1 VTEWEGRLAEQR
13 STVRLLIDENLPAS
27 LKRHLADLFPGS
39 IHVSDISLTSS
50 SDCSIW
56 EYAKA
61 FGFAILTKDNDFAAR
76 SRSEGGPP
84 VVIQIRAGNS
94 SAAKLVSLLRENGAQ
109 IMTAVQFGGPLLE
122 IGFSRL
128 AGATDSTDPSQG

>member
-1 VTEWEGRLAEQR
+1 MTEWEGRLAEQR

-76 SRSEGGPP
+76 SRS
-84 VVIQIRAGNS
+84 
-94 SAAKLVSLLRENGAQ
+94 AAKLVSLLRENGAQ